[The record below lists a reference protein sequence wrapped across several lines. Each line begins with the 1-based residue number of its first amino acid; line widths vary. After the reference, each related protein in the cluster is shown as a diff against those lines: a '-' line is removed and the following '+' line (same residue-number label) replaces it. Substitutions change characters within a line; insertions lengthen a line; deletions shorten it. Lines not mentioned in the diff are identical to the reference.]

1 MNTEKQIAIILK
13 NPLFRNVEQDTF
25 RAVLCEQG
33 CRAVLFS
40 DEEIIHSPASA
51 QRRAGIVLCG
61 KASVSTP
68 HPTKGSLL
76 RFLKVGELFGIA
88 NFFSENPYASVIR
101 ACGECEVFF
110 FPEQAFSVLLEK
122 DRTFLYN
129 YLGFLSGRIS
139 YLNQKIG
146 YLTAGSAERKLVW
159 YLHSLGSE
167 EVCLTESISALSE
180 LLDVGRASLYRA
192 FDRLIADGFIVKNGR
207 HIRILNVESMLQAYL

>member
-1 MNTEKQIAIILK
+1 MKKEKQIEIILK
-13 NPLFRNVEQDTF
+13 NPLFRNVNQDTLN
-25 RAVLCEQG
+25 AVLCEQG

-40 DEEIIHSPASA
+40 DGELIHAPSFA
-51 QRRAGIVLCG
+51 QKKAGIVLCG

-76 RFLKVGELFGIA
+76 RFLKTGELFGIA
-88 NFFSENPYASVIR
+88 NFFSENSYASVIR

-110 FPEQAFSVLLEK
+110 FPEQAFSVLLEN

-139 YLNQKIG
+139 YLNRKIG

-159 YLHSLGSE
+159 YLHSLGSDT
-167 EVCLTESISALSE
+167 VYLTESISALSE

-192 FDRLIADGFIVKNGR
+192 FDRLIADGFIVKSGR
-207 HIRILNVESMLQAYL
+207 SIRILNLENMLQAYL

>member
-1 MNTEKQIAIILK
+1 MQEDKQIELILK
-13 NPLFRNVEQDTF
+13 NPLFRDVNPDILRT
-25 RAVLCEQG
+25 VLCTQD
-33 CRAVLFS
+33 CRAILFS
-40 DEEIIHSPASA
+40 DGEILHAPSSA
-51 QRRAGIVLCG
+51 QKKAGIVLRG
-61 KASVSTP
+61 KASVTTP

-110 FPEQAFSVLLEK
+110 FPEQAFSMLLEN

-159 YLHSLGSE
+159 YLHTLGSDT
-167 EVCLTESISALSE
+167 VCLTESVSALSE

-207 HIRILNVESMLQAYL
+207 NIRILNTESMLQAYL

>member
-1 MNTEKQIAIILK
+1 MKSEKQLEIILK
-13 NPLFRNVEQDTF
+13 NPLFQNVEKSALD
-25 RAVLCEQG
+25 AVLCTQG
-33 CRAVLFS
+33 CRAMLFS
-40 DEEIIHSPASA
+40 DGEIIHAPSCA
-51 QRRAGIVLCG
+51 QRKAGIVLCG

-110 FPEQAFSVLLEK
+110 FPEQAFSSLLET

-159 YLHSLGSE
+159 YLHSLGGDT
-167 EVCLTESISALSE
+167 VNLPESISALSE

-192 FDRLIADGFIVKNGR
+192 FDRLIADGFIVKHGR
-207 HIRILNVESMLQAYL
+207 SIRILNSESMLKAYL